1 MFSLGMLMPNC
12 PDLLNRVIWCEVM
25 FCQGSVSVAPVLLAP
40 LAVSLW
46 CHLFRFFS
54 PWGSSGFWMV
64 FYGFLRFSMVF
75 CGLLMAHLDPG
86 PCRTFCDSCYLGVV
100 SAGDAS
106 GEGSELRRVMLQQVL
121 RSSVFDEFSKNNPQ
135 AYLATPW
142 QSRLGMP
149 LVPYPTQ
156 WPNTL
161 LKDVRKMSE
170 RCQRDVKDKDSRI
183 VSD

>member
-40 LAVSLW
+40 LAAGLPLMPSL
-46 CHLFRFFS
+46 LFFFS
-54 PWGSSGFWMV
+54 LRIFRLLN
-64 FYGFLRFSMVF
+64 GFLRFSMVF

-135 AYLATPW
+135 AYLATP
-142 QSRLGMP
+142 
-149 LVPYPTQ
+149 
-156 WPNTL
+156 
-161 LKDVRKMSE
+161 
-170 RCQRDVKDKDSRI
+170 
-183 VSD
+183 